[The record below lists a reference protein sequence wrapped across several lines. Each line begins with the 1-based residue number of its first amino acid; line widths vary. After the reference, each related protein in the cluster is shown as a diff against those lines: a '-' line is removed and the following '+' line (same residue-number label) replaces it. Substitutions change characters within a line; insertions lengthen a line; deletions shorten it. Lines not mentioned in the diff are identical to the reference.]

1 VALVIVEDE
10 AEAAVDAVHQEAGA
24 LREEEEEEEVA
35 VVLVESRGSGEVRRS
50 LL

>member
-24 LREEEEEEEVA
+24 LREEEEEEVA